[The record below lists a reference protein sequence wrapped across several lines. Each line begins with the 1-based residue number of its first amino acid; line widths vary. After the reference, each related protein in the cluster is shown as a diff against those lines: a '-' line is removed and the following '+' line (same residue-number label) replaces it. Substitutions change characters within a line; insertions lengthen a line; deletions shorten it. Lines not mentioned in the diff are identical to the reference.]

1 VLGGVDA
8 CGGPVGRG
16 VGTGRARGRFEPN
29 GQCRPAVNRPAEL
42 PMLPGADRVATA
54 CAAPHPPRESGDL
67 VSTRRSPLSA
77 LERFGPRRAH
87 LAPLAQLSPR
97 IPRRLGVDTYR
108 TSTHNDALEAHA
120 PRQIGTSALV
130 LSIRNAGSVLGCPG
144 LRSVVLC
151 GSGPTRRGGIGPRRV
166 GHAESAKALPE
177 SESQGAGAHPVSG
190 HVSWVT
196 CSTYRRLQEFGNHG
210 GGGFLAACG
219 WEGTLMAHE
228 CTDDD
233 CSTCGQALDALLAQ
247 VDGYAVLVEETG
259 HALETVLLGQLDAI
273 DQVEE
278 ALEVFAER
286 HELLA

>member
-1 VLGGVDA
+1 ECGAAVFVLW
-8 CGGPVGRG
+8 
-16 VGTGRARGRFEPN
+16 
-29 GQCRPAVNRPAEL
+29 
-42 PMLPGADRVATA
+42 
-54 CAAPHPPRESGDL
+54 
-67 VSTRRSPLSA
+67 
-77 LERFGPRRAH
+77 
-87 LAPLAQLSPR
+87 
-97 IPRRLGVDTYR
+97 
-108 TSTHNDALEAHA
+108 
-120 PRQIGTSALV
+120 IGKG
-130 LSIRNAGSVLGCPG
+130 GSVRGG
-144 LRSVVLC
+144 AGIRSVVLS

-210 GGGFLAACG
+210 VGGFLAPCG

-247 VDGYAVLVEETG
+247 VDGYAALVDETG
-259 HALETVLLGQLDAI
+259 DAVQSRVLSQLDAI